1 MWKIIVLFVF
11 NKIGKKDFWINCN
24 LVYLKFIINLLYC
37 YVLYIY
43 NVYVCIKI
51 DRYILVI
58 LLRLNVVNNKC
69 RNLSIEI
76 FVEENLDLG
85 R

>member
-1 MWKIIVLFVF
+1 MGKIIVLLVF
-11 NKIGKKDFWINCN
+11 NKTGKKDVWINCN

-37 YVLYIY
+37 NVLYIY

-69 RNLSIEI
+69 RNLIIEI
-76 FVEENLDLG
+76 FVGENLDLG

>member
-1 MWKIIVLFVF
+1 MVF
-11 NKIGKKDFWINCN
+11 NKIGKIDVWINCN

-69 RNLSIEI
+69 RNLCIEI
-76 FVEENLDLG
+76 FVGENLDL
-85 R
+85 RR

>member
-11 NKIGKKDFWINCN
+11 NKIGKKDVWINCN
-24 LVYLKFIINLLYC
+24 LVYLKFIINLLYY

-43 NVYVCIKI
+43 IVYVCIKI

-76 FVEENLDLG
+76 FVGENLDLG